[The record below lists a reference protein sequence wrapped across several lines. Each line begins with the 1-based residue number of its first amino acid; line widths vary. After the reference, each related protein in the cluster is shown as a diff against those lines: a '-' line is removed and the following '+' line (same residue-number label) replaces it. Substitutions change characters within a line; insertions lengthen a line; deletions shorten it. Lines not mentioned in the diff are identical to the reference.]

1 MKRVLPGLIALALW
15 ACSKDAKR
23 GAAPGGDSAAVAP
36 STAPTAA
43 RPQGACGYISEA
55 DASSAL
61 DQPSTFRPHAPTSQT
76 CALAPAS
83 GDAFRG
89 VSVDFRVS
97 QGTTRMYDF
106 LAAQKQ
112 SEAVGGVG
120 DRARWLP
127 AGATRGNLVV
137 VKGPYELALTISDF
151 SGAGGLQSR
160 ARAFAQKVLER
171 M

>member
-1 MKRVLPGLIALALW
+1 VKRVLSGLIALALW

-23 GAAPGGDSAAVAP
+23 GPAAGGDSAAAP
-36 STAPTAA
+36 SAAAPTAE

-112 SEAVGGVG
+112 SEAVGGAG

-127 AGATRGNLVV
+127 AGETRGNLVV

-151 SGAGGLQSR
+151 SGAGNLKER
-160 ARAFAQKVLER
+160 ARAFAKKVLEQL
-171 M
+171 

>member
-1 MKRVLPGLIALALW
+1 VKRVLPGLIAFALW
-15 ACSKDAKR
+15 TCSKDAQR
-23 GAAPGGDSAAVAP
+23 GPAAGESAAAPSAAPVAE
-36 STAPTAA
+36 

-55 DASSAL
+55 DASQVL
-61 DQPSTFRPHAPTSQT
+61 DQPSTFRPHAANSQT
-76 CALAPAS
+76 CAVAPAS

-97 QGTTRMYDF
+97 PGTTRMYDF

-127 AGATRGNLVV
+127 AGETRGNLVV
-137 VKGPYELALTISDF
+137 VKGAYELALTISDF
-151 SGAGGLQSR
+151 SGGGGLKGR
-160 ARAFAQKVLER
+160 ARAFARKVLER